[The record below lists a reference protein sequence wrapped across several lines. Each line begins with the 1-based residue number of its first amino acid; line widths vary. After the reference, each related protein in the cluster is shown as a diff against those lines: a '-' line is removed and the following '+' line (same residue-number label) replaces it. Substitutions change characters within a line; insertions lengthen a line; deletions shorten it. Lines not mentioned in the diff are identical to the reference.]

1 MPSPGTA
8 FIFATLL
15 VAGCSHQAA
24 RPAPDSAELER
35 PQTAAAGAFAE
46 LEGGGAVPL
55 PGSTPT
61 EAEGIFLKGG
71 KALADPPRIP
81 QPDYKASPGWFLVDT
96 TLVFP
101 ATTAPR
107 QARQTTLQAAR
118 TAGLERAL
126 PPEVSMTSLL
136 SDVMDETMGAA
147 YEKSTWS
154 TFALSSVV
162 GHVVDEKILSEEL
175 LPLES
180 GVYRYRI
187 ALEAR
192 VVPVV
197 GDRDPSLGL
206 ELTVNERLLAD
217 GDELIIRA
225 RASQPGYIYLFNF
238 LGDNSVTLLFPNR
251 IMTEGKLEA
260 NRWLEIPTS
269 QERARGIRYR
279 VAADPDLATT
289 TETLFALFSRQ
300 PIAELGSLISVE
312 ANYVKFS
319 AGDASFTRFQR
330 WLSKI
335 PLSQRVEKALQLHI
349 VSATN
354 QR

>member
-1 MPSPGTA
+1 MPSPVAGI
-8 FIFATLL
+8 IFAALL
-15 VAGCSHQAA
+15 LASCSHQAA
-24 RPAPDSAELER
+24 QPAPGSADLER
-35 PQTAAAGAFAE
+35 SDKAAAGAFVE
-46 LEGGGAVPL
+46 LEGGGALPL

-61 EAEGIFLKGG
+61 EAEAVFLKER
-71 KALADPPRIP
+71 KSAADPPRLP
-81 QPDYKASPGWFLVDT
+81 QPDYKASPGWFLIDT

-101 ATTAPR
+101 ATIAPR

-118 TAGLERAL
+118 TTGLERAL
-126 PPEVSMTSLL
+126 PAEISMTSLL
-136 SDVMDETMGAA
+136 SDVMDETAGAA

-154 TFALSSVV
+154 TFALSSVA
-162 GHVVDEKILSEEL
+162 GHLVDEKILAEEL
-175 LPLES
+175 LPLAS
-180 GVYRYRI
+180 GAYRYRV

-197 GDRDPSLGL
+197 GQRDPSLGL
-206 ELTVNERLLAD
+206 ELTVNERLLSD

-225 RASQPGYIYLFNF
+225 RASRPGYIYLFNF
-238 LGDNSVTLLFPNR
+238 LGDNSVMLLYPNR
-251 IMTEGKLEA
+251 IMTEAKLQA

-269 QERARGIRYR
+269 QERAQGIRYR

-312 ANYVKFS
+312 ANYIRFS
-319 AGDASFTRFQR
+319 AGDESFTRFQR
-330 WLSKI
+330 WLSSI
-335 PLSQRVEKALQLHI
+335 PLNQRVEKALQLHI
-349 VSATN
+349 VSVTN